1 MRVATVIQ
9 PRVARCALIALAGA
23 LCVAPVSAQSVSG
36 ESGDSAKG
44 AFAYEERSTIKTIP
58 FETMDQQAMSSTVI
72 EGGLDEPAAGVP
84 TRSLKG
90 GREDHY
96 LDPLALQPND
106 GLSSAERGQIPVEII
121 YSDPKRIPGQTFSDD
136 YVIRP
141 PQNRTYEALNTNL
154 TERP

>member
-1 MRVATVIQ
+1 MRVSTAIQ
-9 PRVARCALIALAGA
+9 SRVARYALVALVGA
-23 LCVAPVSAQSVSG
+23 VSTAPVWAQSPSSSQSVQ
-36 ESGDSAKG
+36 G
-44 AFAYEERSTIKTIP
+44 AFTYEERSTLKTIP
-58 FETMDQQAMSSTVI
+58 FESMDQQAMSSTVI

-84 TRSLKG
+84 TRSPSG

-121 YSDPKRIPGQTFSDD
+121 YSEPKRVPGQTFSDD

-154 TERP
+154 TDRP